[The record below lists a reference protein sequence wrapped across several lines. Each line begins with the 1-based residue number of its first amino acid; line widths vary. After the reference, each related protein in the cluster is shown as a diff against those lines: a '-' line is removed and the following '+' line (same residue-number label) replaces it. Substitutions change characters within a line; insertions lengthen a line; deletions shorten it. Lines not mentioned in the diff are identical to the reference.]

1 MPQIEIQQADITRL
15 EVDAIVNAAN
25 EQLAAGAGV
34 CGAIHR
40 AAGPE
45 LLDECLK
52 LGGCPTGEARITGGY
67 RLPARYV
74 IHAVGPV
81 WQGGEHGEDRLL
93 ASCYRNSIRLAED
106 HELEYLRGPL
116 VDELADDGLSLTS
129 AIVES
134 QQMTVTASEPALEAF
149 RKAAEM
155 ARPVLM
161 EPIMAVEV
169 VTPEEYMGDVM
180 GDLSS
185 RRGRIGSMEA
195 RGNTQVVNATVP
207 LSEMFGYSTDLRSR
221 TQGRATYTM
230 QFSEYSQVPE
240 AIAQEIVKRVRGE

>member
-1 MPQIEIQQADITRL
+1 MQPSEPGQGFVFEDKIVGGVIPREYIGPIEQGIKEAL
-15 EVDAIVNAAN
+15 ENGVLAGYPTVDVK
-25 EQLAAGAGV
+25 V
-34 CGAIHR
+34 R
-40 AAGPE
+40 
-45 LLDECLK
+45 
-52 LGGCPTGEARITGGY
+52 
-67 RLPARYV
+67 
-74 IHAVGPV
+74 
-81 WQGGEHGEDRLL
+81 
-93 ASCYRNSIRLAED
+93 
-106 HELEYLRGPL
+106 L
-116 VDELADDGLSLTS
+116 VDGQYHDVDSSEMAFKIAG
-129 AIVES
+129 
-134 QQMTVTASEPALEAF
+134 QMAF

-155 ARPVLM
+155 AKPVLM

-185 RRGRIGSMEA
+185 RRGRIGTMEA